1 MVIWLVV
8 VNQKT
13 VGKHGHLEAFQLK
26 AIIILYFAPE
36 LYRTSLRTT
45 HLLNLIQFDFL
56 YCIYSWMVH
65 KFI

>member
-26 AIIILYFAPE
+26 AIIILYF
-36 LYRTSLRTT
+36 L
-45 HLLNLIQFDFL
+45 LLNCTGLNLEQLTF
-56 YCIYSWMVH
+56 
-65 KFI
+65 